1 MKDYYTIIFAGRANP
16 QLAHRVAEILG
27 VSLGL
32 VDDYRTFRMER
43 PGPEFFEFLA
53 A

>member
-16 QLAHRVAEILG
+16 QLAHRVKEILC

-32 VDDYRTFRMER
+32 VDDFRTFRIEQ
-43 PGPEFFEFLA
+43 PGPEFFAFLA